1 MDPEYE
7 GTQLVKPAN
16 LRFRPGQAR
25 TLILAVVIG
34 FISVMGKMQ

>member
-1 MDPEYE
+1 MDPECE
-7 GTQLVKPAN
+7 GTQLVKPAS

-34 FISVMGKMQ
+34 FIFSYG